1 MKKYFIFMALLMLPF
16 FVHAASLI
24 EEISVDGIGN
34 ISLSK
39 KTHNLKLTTSLDY
52 ATIEVKAVEGATVE
66 GDGKVEVKEGK
77 NTLEVK
83 ATKDGETDTHT
94 INLTI
99 AKSKG
104 GSAAAEEGGE
114 TKGNPNTGAF
124 ISVAAIGSLVGIGIV
139 FDIVSKKRKIKS
151 I

>member
-1 MKKYFIFMALLMLPF
+1 MKKYFIFIALLMLPF

-24 EEISVDGIGN
+24 EGINVDGIGD
-34 ISLSK
+34 ISVAK

-66 GDGKVEVKEGK
+66 GGGKVEVKEGE
-77 NTLEVK
+77 NTIEIK
-83 ATKDGETDTHT
+83 ATKGEETDVHT

-99 AKSKG
+99 SKAEKGASKG
-104 GSAAAEEGGE
+104 EASE

-124 ISVAAIGSLVGIGIV
+124 VSAIAVGALVGIGIV
-139 FDIVSKKRKIKS
+139 FYVVSKKRKINS